1 MRRRPSVSRAA
12 RRRTGR
18 AARAR
23 FGLRG
28 ARLLI
33 LAAAVLIGAAVL
45 APIGHA
51 TEGGEKDAAKN
62 ARLAER
68 AARHNARLAEKEV
81 ISKQREAER
90 AAKREAHRLAH
101 EAEQAVHLEKEG
113 NVVKIECH
121 SVTITYNGF
130 PDLPRNSSTVY
141 LSLHT
146 EPHEPP
152 VGPIPFSF
160 DGATGTQTIPVVF
173 PIGRSLVDVRAKW
186 DSNGHKGGFDIH
198 GPAKE
203 CPPAPA
209 FTVEKLQTIE
219 GGTLTTKQI
228 TGEVGQTV
236 FYEIIATNIGNTLLT
251 FGELVDEHCDEGTV
265 STTSTG
271 ATEPGQQVTFFCT
284 HKLTQKDEE
293 ASPLINVAKVTGT
306 PEPGEGTK
314 GTVGSNPVE
323 AIVNPHKTEEKEPVK
338 EKEPEKTGGNEKTNT
353 TPKQEVL
360 GNTTTSPPA
369 STGKSGVLGFA
380 SATVPALHGPQGCVR
395 SAFTASVRSAGVQSV
410 TFYLDGHKLK
420 TLTYRS
426 AHKGLLSIKVDG
438 SKLKVGVHRL
448 MAKVTMK
455 QSSPTAKAAKATR
468 SLMFV
473 RCKSATVTP
482 RFTG

>member
-12 RRRTGR
+12 RRSTGR
-18 AARAR
+18 AARAG

-28 ARLLI
+28 ARLLV

-51 TEGGEKDAAKN
+51 TEGAERDAAKN

-68 AARHNARLAEKEV
+68 AARHNARLAEKEA

-101 EAEQAVHLEKEG
+101 EAEQAVHLEKDG
-113 NVVKIECH
+113 NVVKLACK
-121 SVTITYNGF
+121 SVTIAYNGF
-130 PDLPRNSSTVY
+130 PELPGNSSTVN

-146 EPHEPP
+146 EAHE
-152 VGPIPFSF
+152 GSIGSGEIPFEF
-160 DGATGTQTIPVVF
+160 DGSKGTQTIPVAF
-173 PIGRSLVDVRAKW
+173 PVGRSLVDVRAKW

-198 GPAKE
+198 GPVTCGHE
-203 CPPAPA
+203 PA

-219 GGTLTTKQI
+219 GGTFTTSPI

-251 FGELVDEHCDEGTV
+251 FGEFLDEHCDAGTV

-271 ATEPGQQVTFFCT
+271 ASEPGQQVTYFCT
-284 HKLTQKDEE
+284 HKLTEEDEKT
-293 ASPLINVAKVTGT
+293 SPLVNVAEVTGT
-306 PEPGEGTK
+306 PEPGEGSK

-323 AIVNPHKTEEKEPVK
+323 AIVDPHKTEEKELGK
-338 EKEPEKTGGNEKTNT
+338 EKEPEKTGGEKTT
-353 TPKQEVL
+353 PTPKQEVL

-395 SAFTASVRSAGVQSV
+395 SAFTASVRSSGVQSV

-426 AHKGLLSIKVDG
+426 AHKGLLSIKVEG

-455 QSSPTAKAAKATR
+455 QSSPSAKAAKATR

>member
-1 MRRRPSVSRAA
+1 M
-12 RRRTGR
+12 
-18 AARAR
+18 
-23 FGLRG
+23 
-28 ARLLI
+28 
-33 LAAAVLIGAAVL
+33 LAVTVLIGAAVL

-51 TEGGEKDAAKN
+51 TESGERDAAKN

-68 AARHNARLAEKEV
+68 AARHNARLAEKEA

-101 EAEQAVHLEKEG
+101 EAEQAVHLEKDG
-113 NVVKIECH
+113 NVVKIECN

-130 PDLPRNSSTVY
+130 PDLPGNSSAVY

-146 EPHEPP
+146 EAHEPP
-152 VGPIPFSF
+152 VGPITFSF
-160 DGATGTQTIPVVF
+160 DGASATQRIPVVF

-186 DSNGHKGGFDIH
+186 NSNGHKGGFDIH

-209 FTVEKLQTIE
+209 FTLEKLQTME
-219 GGTLTTKQI
+219 GGTFTKSQI

-236 FYEIIATNIGNTLLT
+236 YYEIIATNIGNTLLT
-251 FGELVDEHCDEGTV
+251 FGEFLDEHCDAGTV
-265 STTSTG
+265 STTSSG

-284 HKLTQKDEE
+284 HKLTEKDEE
-293 ASPLINVAKVTGT
+293 GSPLVNVAKVTGA
-306 PEPGEGTK
+306 PEPGEGSK
-314 GTVGSNPVE
+314 GTMGSNPVE
-323 AIVNPHKTEEKEPVK
+323 AIVKPHKTDEEPEPEKEKEKEPG
-338 EKEPEKTGGNEKTNT
+338 KEPEKTGGEKTST

-360 GNTTTSPPA
+360 SSTTTSSPA

-395 SAFTASVRSAGVQSV
+395 STFTAYVRSSGVQSV
-410 TFYLDGHKLK
+410 TFYLDGHRLK

-426 AHKGLLSIKVDG
+426 AHKGMLSIKVDG
-438 SKLKVGVHRL
+438 AKLKVGVHRL